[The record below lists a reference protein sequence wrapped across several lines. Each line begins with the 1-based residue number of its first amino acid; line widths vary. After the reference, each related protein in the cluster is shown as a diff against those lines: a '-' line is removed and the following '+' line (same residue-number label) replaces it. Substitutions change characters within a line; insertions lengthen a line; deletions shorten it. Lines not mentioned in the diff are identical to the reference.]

1 MGNAGALFKLKDKL
15 IAKGQLFDKMT
26 DKISFDPEIESLFDG
41 KTKEIISNLFRK
53 KYLISLNELKK
64 INGGGVSGFIA
75 GIFAVG
81 SFIAFL
87 AGVLDGYT
95 RPLRCN

>member
-1 MGNAGALFKLKDKL
+1 MKLL
-15 IAKGQLFDKMT
+15 T
-26 DKISFDPEIESLFDG
+26 NE
-41 KTKEIISNLFRK
+41 
-53 KYLISLNELKK
+53 ELKK

-87 AGVLDGYT
+87 AGVLDVYT